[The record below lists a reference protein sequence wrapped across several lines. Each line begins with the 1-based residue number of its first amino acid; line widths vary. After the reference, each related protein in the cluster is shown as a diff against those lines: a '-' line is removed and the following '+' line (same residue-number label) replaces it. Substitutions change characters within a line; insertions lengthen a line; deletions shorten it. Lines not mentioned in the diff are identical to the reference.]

1 MASTVNQQKIT
12 LYNVRVPEKG
22 NQVIEDIETFL
33 AQNVP
38 AGKLDA
44 EILNRIERPSLDME
58 VKVKMPDY
66 YAITDNAPTIQ
77 LGYRYAKISSTVRW
91 ETAGTR
97 TYITDYYYFIRKIER
112 ISNSVA
118 KLTLR
123 LDVLNTYFRLPKEY
137 PAQGSRYPQ
146 PHIWGAISGASKIK
160 RRHKDRLEKTSGS
173 GIEGRY
179 PIAIDRFNEGFDPHL
194 LVDGSPE
201 EFEAPKVA
209 NETGWKMVFYTP
221 DGYSQP
227 YPIFYPVGD
236 TISFKWKK
244 MHVNDE
250 GKVSF
255 TTESASFTDYKN
267 VNISDSKIFKVFDLP
282 CLPFTFVEN
291 WLANSL
297 GTTPLYFED
306 SEIEYLMPA
315 GEYLVDDSTGA
326 TKIFN
331 LGIYAPMVFGGNP
344 SQYKSSKGLA
354 VVPPMNVPS
363 LVDEKILWPTANN
376 LREAFTIDFSPQITS
391 FSNRVSGLQID
402 IDTPSLADGRK
413 IKDTKVRYGEFAHYS
428 LVLDS
433 DELVINLDQFD
444 YNGNTG
450 KNTGGCAV
458 RLSFTVSLQWSGQS
472 YYQIIDW
479 EGRAE
484 TSDYRLTRFSSP
496 YGNILQISRSNED
509 PQGDSAYL
517 DYMRTGYNYDQKA
530 RNLSLIQGM
539 VNTGINI
546 GGTIGANL
554 VGNVFGTVG
563 GIVGTAQ
570 SLSGTAF
577 NAIQSQMEI
586 DRRKAEAS
594 AKGSSVSGLNANDL
608 FRKYNG
614 GRLPRLFHYKT
625 PDYIED
631 MVDNYFY
638 FYGYADNTLLS
649 QYGNFDDFRNDE
661 LMSRAWFNY
670 IEMEIVWT
678 PSINFTLPDEDIL
691 EEVKNKF
698 REGVTFFH
706 YHAMSSS
713 TVDDWDFDRKRE
725 NYERWLLE

>member
-1 MASTVNQQKIT
+1 MASTVNPQKIT
-12 LYNVRVPEKG
+12 LYNVRVPERG

-33 AQNVP
+33 AQNLP

-44 EILNRIERPSLDME
+44 EVLNRIERPSLDME
-58 VKVKMPDY
+58 IKVKMPDY

-91 ETAGTR
+91 QTGSS

-123 LDVLNTYFRLPKEY
+123 LDVLNTYFRLAKEY
-137 PAQGSRYPQ
+137 PGQGSARPQ
-146 PHIWGAISGASKIK
+146 PHIWGAISGASQIK
-160 RRHKDRLEKTSGS
+160 RRHKDRYLKSSNQTTTSYA
-173 GIEGRY
+173 IN
-179 PIAIDRFNEGFDPHL
+179 IDRFKEGFNPYLIINEDPQIFT
-194 LVDGSPE
+194 VPQVGTE
-201 EFEAPKVA
+201 KA
-209 NETGWKMVFYTP
+209 WKMVFFTP
-221 DGYSQP
+221 NGMVQP
-227 YPIFYPVGD
+227 YPIFFPVDGYVWFYWQQKYNSD
-236 TISFKWKK
+236 
-244 MHVNDE
+244 
-250 GKVSF
+250 GKVA
-255 TTESASFTDYKN
+255 TRDVHENLTEYSQI
-267 VNISDSKIFKVFDLP
+267 NISDSKIFKVFDLP
-282 CLPFTFVEN
+282 CLPFEFIEDSHAVQIN
-291 WLANSL
+291 NILI
-297 GTTPLYFED
+297 FED
-306 SEIEYLMPA
+306 FSDFDLMPTGNYQNA
-315 GEYLVDDSTGA
+315 DSES
-326 TKIFN
+326 KKYN
-331 LGIYAPMVFGGNP
+331 LSFEGPLKVSADQLPISEQKYGI
-344 SQYKSSKGLA
+344 GLA
-354 VVPPMNVPS
+354 VMPQCAADYSDDNPK
-363 LVDEKILWPTANN
+363 LYPTGNN
-376 LREAFTIDFSPQITS
+376 LREAFTRTIADNIDLIDLHKRIDS
-391 FSNRVSGLQID
+391 SGL
-402 IDTPSLADGRK
+402 SDGRVL
-413 IKDTKVRYGEFAHYS
+413 KDPKLSYGEFSHYS

-433 DELVINLDQFD
+433 DEITINLDEFEFD
-444 YNGNTG
+444 PE
-450 KNTGGCAV
+450 KAFPSASL
-458 RLSFTVSLQWSGQS
+458 RLNFVVSLQWTGQC
-472 YYQIIDW
+472 YYEVVDSNPSVY
-479 EGRAE
+479 AF
-484 TSDYRLTRFSSP
+484 TLTRLPNPFA
-496 YGNILQISRSNED
+496 NILQISRSNED
-509 PQGDSAYL
+509 PQGNSEYL
-517 DYMRTGYNYDQKA
+517 NYMRTGYNYDQKS
-530 RNLSLIQGM
+530 RNLSLLQGM
-539 VNTGINI
+539 VNTGVNI
-546 GGTIGANL
+546 GGTIGASL

-649 QYGNFDDFRNDE
+649 QYGNFNDFRNDE

-670 IEMEIVWT
+670 VEMEIVWN
-678 PSINFTLPDEDIL
+678 PSVNFTLPDEDIL

-698 REGVTFFH
+698 AQGVTFFH